1 MMEFTPEK
9 RKKLALWIIGVASA
23 CILIFLAVQNI
34 HILAGAAHWLLS
46 LVEPLLIGLAIA
58 LILNVPMEFL
68 ERLFWPNAKKKGLQK
83 LRRPCAFLL
92 SLLFIFGL
100 LFGLIRLVIPELLGA
115 FKVLIESSLG
125 FLQQFSGM
133 SEADIAA
140 LPMGSLLLRA
150 DWDSLLQTLQ
160 DWLKNQGGTIMNTA
174 FGTISSVVGGIFD
187 FFIAIV
193 FATYLLFGKD
203 KLKRQGGR
211 VIRAWLP
218 QDFGQWLIHSVKVLS
233 ENFHHF
239 ITGQSLEA
247 VILGLLCLI
256 GMLLLQIPFAP
267 MVSALVG
274 VTALIPVVGAFIG
287 GISSAFIILTV
298 NPLKALIFIIF
309 LVILQQVEG
318 NLIYPKV
325 MGKRVNLPG
334 MWILAAVTLGG
345 GIAGPVGMLLSV
357 PLASTA
363 YVLFKE
369 ATFKQEKKLLQSKA
383 EKNAEV

>member
-1 MMEFTPEK
+1 MEFTPEK
-9 RKKLALWIIGVASA
+9 RKKIALWVIGVATA

-34 HILAGAAHWLLS
+34 HLLAGAVQWLIR
-46 LVEPLLIGLAIA
+46 LVQPLLIGVAIA

-68 ERLFWPNAKKKGLQK
+68 ERFFWPNAKKKGAIK

-100 LFGLIRLVIPELLGA
+100 IFGLIRLVIPELLSA
-115 FKVLIESSLG
+115 FKVIIESSLG

-133 SEADIAA
+133 SEADIAS
-140 LPMGSLLLRA
+140 LPMGNLLLRA
-150 DWDSLLQTLQ
+150 DWESLLQTLQ

-174 FGTISSVVGGIFD
+174 VGTVSSVVGGIFD

-211 VIRAWLP
+211 IVRAWLP
-218 QDFGQWLIHSVKVLS
+218 QNFGQWMIHAIKVLC

-256 GMLLLQIPFAP
+256 GMLILQIPFAP
-267 MVSALVG
+267 MVSVLVG

-287 GISSAFIILTV
+287 GISGAFIILTAD
-298 NPLKALIFIIF
+298 PIKALVFILF
-309 LVILQQVEG
+309 LVILQQLEG

-325 MGKRVNLPG
+325 MGNRVNLPG
-334 MWILAAVTLGG
+334 MWILASVTIGG

-363 YVLFKE
+363 YILFKE
-369 ATFKQEKKLLQSKA
+369 ATIKKEQ
-383 EKNAEV
+383 KNASA

>member
-1 MMEFTPEK
+1 MEFTPEK
-9 RKKLALWIIGVASA
+9 RKKIALWVIGVATA

-34 HILAGAAHWLLS
+34 HLLAGAVQWLIR
-46 LVEPLLIGLAIA
+46 LVQPLLIGVAIA

-68 ERLFWPNAKKKGLQK
+68 ERFFWPNAKKKGAIK

-100 LFGLIRLVIPELLGA
+100 LFGLIRLVIPELLSA

-133 SEADIAA
+133 SETDIAA
-140 LPMGSLLLRA
+140 LPMGNLLLRA
-150 DWDSLLQTLQ
+150 DWESLLQTLQ

-211 VIRAWLP
+211 IVRAWLP
-218 QDFGQWLIHSVKVLS
+218 QNFGQWMIHAIKVLN

-256 GMLLLQIPFAP
+256 GMLILQIPFAP
-267 MVSALVG
+267 MVSVLVG

-287 GISSAFIILTV
+287 GISGAFIILTAD
-298 NPLKALIFIIF
+298 PIKALVFILF
-309 LVILQQVEG
+309 LVILQQLEG

-325 MGKRVNLPG
+325 MGNRVNLPG
-334 MWILAAVTLGG
+334 MWILASVTIGG

-363 YVLFKE
+363 YILFKE
-369 ATFKQEKKLLQSKA
+369 ATIKKEQ
-383 EKNAEV
+383 KNASAYGTYS

>member
-1 MMEFTPEK
+1 MEFTPEK
-9 RKKLALWIIGVASA
+9 RKRLALWIVGVATA

-34 HILAGAAHWLLS
+34 HILAGAANWLLT
-46 LVEPLLIGLAIA
+46 LVEPLLIGVAVA
-58 LILNVPMEFL
+58 LILNVPMQFL
-68 ERLFWPNAKKKGLQK
+68 ERFFWPNTKKKGLIK
-83 LRRPCAFLL
+83 LRRPCAFLV

-100 LFGLIRLVIPELLGA
+100 LFGLIRLVIPELLSA
-115 FKVLIESSLG
+115 AKVLIESSLD
-125 FLQQFSGM
+125 FLRQFSGM
-133 SEADIAA
+133 SEADIAS
-140 LPMGSLLLRA
+140 LPLGNLLLRA
-150 DWDSLLQTLQ
+150 DWSSLLQTLQ

-174 FGTISSVVGGIFD
+174 FGTVSTVVSGIFD
-187 FFIAIV
+187 LFIAIV

-203 KLKRQGGR
+203 KLKRQSGR
-211 VIRAWLP
+211 VIHAWLP
-218 QDFGQWLIHSVKVLS
+218 KNFGQWLIHALKVLN

-267 MVSALVG
+267 MVSTLVG

-287 GISSAFIILTV
+287 GISGAFIILTA
-298 NPLKALIFIIF
+298 NPLKALIFILF
-309 LVILQQVEG
+309 LVILQQLEG
-318 NLIYPKV
+318 NLIYPRV
-325 MGKRVNLPG
+325 MGKRVHLPG

-363 YVLFKE
+363 YLLFKE
-369 ATFKQEKKLLQSKA
+369 ATIQKEQ
-383 EKNAEV
+383 KNAEA